1 MISFNV
7 YFYVCINQIMKINVA
22 NVLHYVN
29 LNKNI
34 KETSELL
41 DVEIVLVSEKVF
53 ESAIDFYIVFL

>member
-1 MISFNV
+1 
-7 YFYVCINQIMKINVA
+7 MKINVA

-53 ESAIDFYIVFL
+53 EKCY